1 MLTYCADPLAQLVL
15 PDTYNQGTNNGSETE
30 RGLAGIQ
37 TVAYRIQVVST
48 KISHGVLLA
57 SPKGHQ
63 SSPHCRCSE
72 CGCVCAR
79 SSPRIVFHGRLRV
92 VELLRSVL

>member
-37 TVAYRIQVVST
+37 TVAYRI
-48 KISHGVLLA
+48 
-57 SPKGHQ
+57 
-63 SSPHCRCSE
+63 
-72 CGCVCAR
+72 
-79 SSPRIVFHGRLRV
+79 
-92 VELLRSVL
+92 